1 MTTYEHTFKFV
12 LGAAGVLLCLA
23 SFPFET
29 MARCVKLPDTLDMR
43 CEGEDCKSGILWK
56 SSDEN
61 EEGKY
66 HPRIQWK
73 GDVEASQFEVV
84 VVDENGQQVP
94 WPYPLG
100 QGLYLAMKGSFLVE
114 GDKRS
119 GGRAEFSIENPG
131 HQYGYFPLA
140 TITTN
145 PVDNAVFDFHSSQ
158 GWYTL
163 YIMNL
168 GGESFEGQMVPN
180 IPRLWLTVRA
190 AGSNP
195 GKSTRSNQNAS
206 DGIVCSRGSIAL
218 VSPCSL
224 QVDPTTITFN
234 NMRSTGTANR
244 LEQVKSSNVTI
255 SCDSGEKHNVYLRV
269 WPAKISHANKTW
281 ARFSHNNGRNFR
293 GLALIHK
300 LNKAPTSC
308 DDGDVWG
315 DAAEFG
321 ETKDSAYKGTIHW
334 GLCRTA
340 PKTDTG
346 EYSTTAVVYF
356 WVD

>member
-1 MTTYEHTFKFV
+1 MTILNNKFKYL
-12 LGAAGVLLCLA
+12 LGAACVILSLA
-23 SFPFET
+23 ATPFAAT
-29 MARCVKLPDTLDMR
+29 AKCVKLPDTLDMR
-43 CEGEDCKSGILWK
+43 CEGEDCKAGILWK
-56 SSDEN
+56 SSDNN

-66 HPRIQWK
+66 HPRIEWN
-73 GDVEASQFEVV
+73 GESAASQFEVV
-84 VVDENGQQVP
+84 VVDENGQQVS

-100 QGLYLAMKGSFLVE
+100 QGLFLAMKGTFLVE
-114 GDKRS
+114 GDNKA
-119 GGRAEFSIENPG
+119 GGRAEFSIDNPS
-131 HQYGYFPLA
+131 HQYGYSPLA
-140 TITTN
+140 TFATN
-145 PVDNAVFDFHSSQ
+145 PVTNAVFDFHSSQ

-168 GGESFEGQMVPN
+168 GGENFEGQMVPN

-190 AGSNP
+190 VGANHGTS
-195 GKSTRSNQNAS
+195 KLANQNAK
-206 DGIVCSRGSIAL
+206 DGIVCSRGAISL

-244 LEQVKSSNVTI
+244 LEQVKSSTVTI
-255 SCDSGEKHNVYLRV
+255 ACDSGDKHDVYLRV
-269 WPAKISHANKTW
+269 WPANVSQANKTW
-281 ARFSHNNGRNFR
+281 ARFKHQDGRNFR

-300 LNKAPTSC
+300 LNKAPMSC
-308 DDGDVWG
+308 DDGDIWG
-315 DAAEFG
+315 EAAEFG
-321 ETKDSAYKGTIHW
+321 TTSNSSFKGTIHW

-340 PKTDTG
+340 PQTDTG